1 MKSIVK
7 NIGIFLLHLIA
18 VYISSFQF
26 TAWASWFLS
35 KFIFHTAHTS
45 EFILVH
51 LVANALIV
59 GFFAGTF
66 NIFMKH
72 RIAVFVWTAPIVL
85 LIYKLYIFQAG
96 VFESHLTAAMQY
108 YFSTVGMNFAGLPSV
123 DGRIDFGSID
133 MASVRRC
140 VDQLDFVAPAFN
152 SISYSLSCWLT
163 LKVPW
168 RLKTES
174 INRHNNKP

>member
-1 MKSIVK
+1 MKSIGK
-7 NIGIFLLHLIA
+7 NIGIFSLHLIA

-35 KFIFHTAHTS
+35 GFIFHTAHTS
-45 EFILVH
+45 EFLFVH

-59 GFFAGTF
+59 GVFAGTF

-72 RIAVFVWTAPIVL
+72 RLAVFVCIAPIAL
-85 LIYKLYIFQAG
+85 MIYKLYIFQAG
-96 VFESHLTAAMQY
+96 VFESQLTSAIHY
-108 YFSTVGMNFAGLPSV
+108 YFSTVGINFSGIPSV
-123 DGRIDFGSID
+123 DGRIDFRSID

-140 VDQLDFVAPAFN
+140 SDQLYFIAPVFA
-152 SISYSLSCWLT
+152 SIGYSFSSWLT

-168 RLKTES
+168 RLET
-174 INRHNNKP
+174 KPIDTTQH